1 MCDGVYIVND
11 GLEKTVQGDRT
22 HTEIPGFCLA
32 SRSFIILSIFPTN
45 AVKNKL
51 MSSINIASNLQ
62 EFIDCIAYECFMN
75 YLISLC
81 NHDFLYWRLFQ

>member
-1 MCDGVYIVND
+1 MLCYEHKGIREFDTVTVCGVMCDGVYIVND
-11 GLEKTVQGDRT
+11 GLEKTMQGDRT

-62 EFIDCIAYECFMN
+62 EFIDCIAYE
-75 YLISLC
+75 
-81 NHDFLYWRLFQ
+81 